1 MRSVKSE
8 PAAVTGTT
16 SVESAAGKPCSK
28 FTSASC
34 PSAASET
41 LTETK
46 VYGAGAAVGSRAAV
60 GSGVDVGSGA
70 AVVSE
75 ADVGTNVF
83 CGVGVRCAEHA
94 GNPALQHNAAE
105 TAIITAQITRIA
117 AIAVFLSE
125 GA

>member
-1 MRSVKSE
+1 M
-8 PAAVTGTT
+8 
-16 SVESAAGKPCSK
+16 
-28 FTSASC
+28 
-34 PSAASET
+34 
-41 LTETK
+41 
-46 VYGAGAAVGSRAAV
+46 
-60 GSGVDVGSGA
+60 
-70 AVVSE
+70 SE

>member
-46 VYGAGAAVGSRAAV
+46 VYGAGVAVESEADV
-60 GSGVDVGSGA
+60 GSGVD
-70 AVVSE
+70 VVSE

-83 CGVGVRCAEHA
+83 CGGGVRCAEHA